1 MAATLSATP
10 SALDN
15 DIIDLI
21 LVALALMLVRI
32 RARSRRRELQRRVVK
47 RFLYV
52 RGARKQRPYKP
63 PVRYKKDVW
72 SWEGLDEWK
81 TFEFT
86 RFKALLINISRSDH
100 STDNEGHKFQ
110 KSEIVRIALEDE
122 NFDSASKLD
131 I

>member
-15 DIIDLI
+15 DLIDLI
-21 LVALALMLVRI
+21 LVALALMLVRT
-32 RARSRRRELQRRVVK
+32 RARSRQRELQRQIVK
-47 RFLYV
+47 RLLYV
-52 RGARKQRPYKP
+52 RGARKQRPYRP
-63 PVRYKKDVW
+63 PVRYKKNVW
-72 SWEGLDEWK
+72 SWEGLDEWEAL
-81 TFEFT
+81 EFT
-86 RFKALLINISRSDH
+86 RFEALLINISRSDH
-100 STDNEGHKFQ
+100 STDNGGYKFQ